1 MKKFIASKIL
11 ILRDRL
17 DLGQLRVR
25 NFYLPLAI
33 FLLTTLTLLN
43 AYHTY
48 RHYDLWSGMPEAGG
62 NAFHFCEANRMDEA
76 IRQPSNT
83 WSNLGYLL
91 VGLFALTLAAHDYKN
106 KDRRA
111 SGHFLVMY
119 PFFSVLY
126 GLSCL
131 YLFIGS
137 FMYHAS
143 LTLFFQK
150 FDQTGLYSVIGM
162 VLILNIYKINP
173 YLYHKGEWKNTHVLA
188 KLLVIILNI
197 AFFKW
202 LWKFNINI
210 LVPGMLVITL
220 CTAVYYIRRVSRT
233 DYFLNYLYVAYFIM
247 LAAGSIWL
255 LDRQGVVCNPDSIWQ
270 GHAVWHILTAAS
282 MFFIYL
288 YYRSGT
294 LTHSP
299 DNASAMAVE

>member
-1 MKKFIASKIL
+1 MKKYFTSKMT
-11 ILRDRL
+11 ILRERL
-17 DLGQLRVR
+17 ELEHLRLR
-25 NFYLPLAI
+25 AFYLPAFI
-33 FLLTTLTLLN
+33 FILTTVTLLN
-43 AYHTY
+43 AYHVY
-48 RHYDLWSGMPEAGG
+48 RHHDLWSSMPEAGG

-83 WSNLGYLL
+83 WSNLGYLI
-91 VGLFALTLAAHDYKN
+91 VGLFALTLARHDYKK
-106 KDRRA
+106 KDRRD
-111 SGHFLVMY
+111 SGNFLVMY

-143 LTLFFQK
+143 LTLMFQK

-162 VLILNIYKINP
+162 ILILNIYKINP
-173 YLYHKGEWKNTHVLA
+173 YLYHKGEWRNTHVFA

-210 LVPGMLVITL
+210 LVPIMLLITVF
-220 CTAVYYIRRVSRT
+220 TSIYYIRKVSRT
-233 DYFLNYLYVAYFIM
+233 DYFVNYVYAAFFIM
-247 LAAGSIWL
+247 FCAGSIWM
-255 LDRQGVVCNPDSIWQ
+255 LDREGVACNPRSALQ
-270 GHAVWHILTAAS
+270 GHALWHILTAVS

-294 LTHSP
+294 LQVVP
-299 DNASAMAVE
+299 DILGEGSDI

>member
-1 MKKFIASKIL
+1 MKSYLSSKGE

-17 DLGQLRVR
+17 ELEHLRLR
-25 NFYLPLAI
+25 AFYLPALI
-33 FLLTTLTLLN
+33 FILTTITLVN
-43 AYHTY
+43 VYHSY
-48 RHYDLWSGMPEAGG
+48 QHSDIWSNMPEAGG

-83 WSNLGYLL
+83 WSNLGYLI
-91 VGLFALTLAAHDYKN
+91 VALFALTLAVHDYKN
-106 KDRRA
+106 KNRRS
-111 SGHFLVMY
+111 SGNFLVMY

-143 LTLFFQK
+143 LTLLFQK

-162 VLILNIYKINP
+162 ILILNIYKINP
-173 YLYHKGEWKNTHVLA
+173 YHYRKGEWKNSHVFA
-188 KLLVIILNI
+188 KLLVVIFNI

-210 LVPGMLVITL
+210 LVPVMLIFTFITSI
-220 CTAVYYIRRVSRT
+220 YYIKRVSKT
-233 DYFLNYLYVAYFIM
+233 DYFINYMYAAFFI
-247 LAAGSIWL
+247 LFGAGSIWMI
-255 LDRQGVVCNPDSIWQ
+255 DREGVACNPQSAMQ
-270 GHAVWHILTAAS
+270 GHAMWHILTAAS

-294 LTHSP
+294 LKVAP
-299 DNASAMAVE
+299 DTI

>member
-1 MKKFIASKIL
+1 MKGYLSHKTH

-17 DLGQLRVR
+17 ELEHLRLR
-25 NFYLPLAI
+25 AFYLPALI
-33 FLLTTLTLLN
+33 FILTTLALVSV
-43 AYHTY
+43 YHSY
-48 RHYDLWSGMPEAGG
+48 QHIDLWSSMPEAGG

-91 VGLFALTLAAHDYKN
+91 VALFALTLAVHDYKN
-106 KDRRA
+106 KERRS
-111 SGHFLVMY
+111 SGNFLVMY

-143 LTLFFQK
+143 LTMLFQK
-150 FDQTGLYSVIGM
+150 LDQTGLYSVIGM
-162 VLILNIYKINP
+162 ILILNIYKINP
-173 YLYHKGEWKNTHVLA
+173 YHYRRGEWKNSHVFA
-188 KLLVIILNI
+188 KLLVIIFNI

-210 LVPGMLVITL
+210 LVPVMLIFTFIT
-220 CTAVYYIRRVSRT
+220 AIYYIKRVSNT
-233 DYFLNYLYVAYFIM
+233 DYFINYMYAAFFI
-247 LAAGSIWL
+247 LFAAGSIWMI
-255 LDRQGVVCNPDSIWQ
+255 DREGVACNPQSAIQ
-270 GHAVWHILTAAS
+270 GHALWHVLTAAS

-294 LTHSP
+294 LKVAP
-299 DNASAMAVE
+299 DSTL

>member
-1 MKKFIASKIL
+1 MKKYWSSKAA
-11 ILRDRL
+11 ILRERL
-17 DLGQLRVR
+17 ELEHLRLR
-25 NFYLPLAI
+25 AFYLPALI
-33 FLLTTLTLLN
+33 FILTTLTLLN
-43 AYHTY
+43 LYHVY
-48 RHYDLWSGMPEAGG
+48 QHHDIWSKMPEAGG

-91 VGLFALTLAAHDYKN
+91 VGLFALTLAVHDYKK

-111 SGHFLVMY
+111 SENFLVMY

-131 YLFIGS
+131 YLFFGS

-143 LTLFFQK
+143 LTLLFQK

-162 VLILNIYKINP
+162 ILILNVYKINP
-173 YLYHKGEWKNTHVLA
+173 YLYHRGEWKNTHVLA
-188 KLLVIILNI
+188 KLFVIILNI

-202 LWKFNINI
+202 LWKFNINV
-210 LVPGMLVITL
+210 LVPAMLLIT
-220 CTAVYYIRRVSRT
+220 CITSIYYIRRVSMT
-233 DYFLNYLYVAYFIM
+233 DYFVNYMYAGFFI
-247 LAAGSIWL
+247 LFGAGSIWM
-255 LDRQGVVCNPDSIWQ
+255 LDREGVACNPQSPLQ
-270 GHAVWHILTAAS
+270 GHALWHVLTAAS

-294 LTHSP
+294 LRAVP
-299 DNASAMAVE
+299 DRVGSGS